1 MKFKLVPDPPASLDR
16 VAEAH
21 RAVPL
26 VPGSEDD
33 CCARLMRR
41 LDFPSRDVARTWL
54 TFLRALEL
62 AERTEAGSFVRRRTD
77 PTPDRLRRA
86 FRERIFGAEDVFSM
100 LSADPTTA
108 AEAYEAFED
117 RVPTWEHHKNPTE
130 WRTIWRERT
139 EAILEWFVLFGAAAE
154 RDDGYVLAE

>member
-1 MKFKLVPDPPASLDR
+1 MKFKLVPDPPDSLDR

-62 AERTEAGSFVRRRTD
+62 AEKTESGSFVRRRTD
-77 PTPDRLRRA
+77 PTPDHLRRA
-86 FRERIFGAEDVFSM
+86 FRERIFGAEDVRGM

-108 AEAYEAFED
+108 EEAFAAFEE
-117 RVPTWEHHKNPTE
+117 RVPVWEHHKNPTE
-130 WRTIWRERT
+130 WRDVWRDRVET
-139 EAILEWFVLFGAAAE
+139 ILEWFVLLGVAE
-154 RDDGYVLAE
+154 KRDGGYVSTG

>member
-16 VAEAH
+16 VADAQ

-62 AERTEAGSFVRRRTD
+62 AEKTDEGSFVRLRTD
-77 PTPDRLRRA
+77 PTPDHLRRA
-86 FRERIFGAEDVFSM
+86 FRERIFGAEDVLAM
-100 LSADPTTA
+100 LSADPTSP

-117 RVPTWEHHKNPTE
+117 RVPAWEHHKNPNE
-130 WRTIWRERT
+130 WRTIWRERVET
-139 EAILEWFVLFGAAAE
+139 ILDWFVLLGAAAE
-154 RDDGYVLAE
+154 RDDGYVSAE